1 MTKTIDTIRAQ
12 VKRRGITRL
21 CHFTPSRNLAHI
33 ATDSKGIL
41 ASIHLEWNEK
51 AVFNPTDI
59 ERLDGYPDHVC
70 CSVQYPNAW
79 YFKRARGQDSLFL
92 DWVVLLINPRYLW
105 RTGTK
110 FCHRNAASE
119 YGKLVKEGTQG
130 FTALFAE
137 TVQGS
142 RIFRRGSRYP
152 AFLSTDEQ
160 AEVLVPDLIQ
170 QEDVIGIAVQDDD
183 QAKREELRLK
193 LLGWDYPPIVIV
205 SEFFNPYELSQC
217 LRNGKIPNERKH
229 QHGDSND

>member
-1 MTKTIDTIRAQ
+1 MTNKIDSIRTE
-12 VKRRGITRL
+12 VNRREITRL

-41 ASIHLEWNEK
+41 ASIHLERNEK

-59 ERLDGYPDHVC
+59 KRLDGYPDHVC

-79 YFKRARGQDSLFL
+79 YFRKARGQEPLFL

-119 YGKLVKEGTQG
+119 YGQLVKEGLQG
-130 FTALFAE
+130 FNALFAE
-137 TVQGS
+137 TVEGS
-142 RIFRRGSRYP
+142 HTFTRGSRHP
-152 AFLSTDEQ
+152 AFLPTDQQ

-183 QAKREELRLK
+183 QAKREGLRLK
-193 LLGWDYPPIVIV
+193 LLGWNYPPIYII
-205 SEFFNPYELSQC
+205 SEFFNPHELSQC
-217 LRNGKIPNERKH
+217 LRNGIIPNERKH